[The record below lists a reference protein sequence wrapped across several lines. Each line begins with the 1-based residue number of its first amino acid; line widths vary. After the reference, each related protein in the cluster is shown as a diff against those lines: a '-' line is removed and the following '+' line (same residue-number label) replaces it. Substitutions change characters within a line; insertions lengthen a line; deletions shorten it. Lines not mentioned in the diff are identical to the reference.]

1 MSRWRRALLA
11 GALLGMFVAGFV
23 WLPSLP
29 AAFGLGALL
38 GLAGVHL
45 FKAPRWRTVALLAA
59 AIAGGF
65 ALVEVAAAFVVSAP
79 VGVGVVKTHTPSDW
93 VAYDSV
99 LGYRPRP
106 DTPVEALA
114 TWQGETVFRRTYT
127 IDGTGARATPGSSP
141 TGDTYLFIGDSFV
154 FGEGL
159 ADDETLPAQFARE
172 IGYGDGEAKKHVV
185 NLAVPGYG
193 LNQLVRA
200 LETGLYDRYVAG
212 PVKAVV
218 TWIIPAQLSRV
229 TGDADWL
236 GDAPRYALGADGTSV
251 YTGSFDA
258 HRLANPLDG
267 LGYLARQNLKSMAV
281 ATGATLDR
289 ERMELFVA
297 LMARLQKLVRER
309 YEAPLVVVYEW
320 PDVLPASAE
329 DTILVPVLEAIERL
343 DVKLVSAD
351 RIFGERDRSTY
362 LIPHDG
368 HPSALL
374 VRLVAKVLARDAT
387 SGRAD

>member
-45 FKAPRWRTVALLAA
+45 FKAPRWRNVALLAA

-65 ALVEVAAAFVVSAP
+65 ALVEVAAAFVAIAP
-79 VGVGVVKTHTPSDW
+79 AGAGVMKIHTPRVW

-99 LGYRPRP
+99 LDYRPRP
-106 DTPVEALA
+106 DTQVKALA
-114 TWQGETVFRRTYT
+114 TWQGETLFRRTYT
-127 IDGTGARATPGSSP
+127 IDGTGARATPGSAP

-159 ADDETLPAQFARE
+159 ADDATLPSQFARDV
-172 IGYGDGEAKKHVV
+172 GYGAHVV

-200 LETGLYDRYVAG
+200 LETGLYDRHVAG

-229 TGDADWL
+229 TGDADWF
-236 GDAPRYALGADGTSV
+236 GDAPRYVLGADGTPV
-251 YTGSFDA
+251 YTGSFDS

-267 LGYLARQNLKSMAV
+267 LGYLVRQNFKSMSV
-281 ATGATLDR
+281 ATGAALDR

-309 YEAPLVVVYEW
+309 YKAPLVVVYEW
-320 PDVLPASAE
+320 PDALPASAE
-329 DTILVPVLEAIERL
+329 DTLLVPALEAIERL
-343 DVKLVSAD
+343 DVRLVSAD

-368 HPSALL
+368 HPSAVL
-374 VRLVAKVLARDAT
+374 VGLVA
-387 SGRAD
+387 RAIKPQLGF